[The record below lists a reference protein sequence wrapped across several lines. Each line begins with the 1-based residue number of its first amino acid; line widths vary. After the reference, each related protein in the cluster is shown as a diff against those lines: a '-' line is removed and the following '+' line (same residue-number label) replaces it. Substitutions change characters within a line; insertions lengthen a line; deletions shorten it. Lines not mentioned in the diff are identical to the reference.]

1 MSLPREKSKKLPILY
16 YITWYTWHI
25 QCTIYGKETI
35 KNHPGVD
42 EKLDVANYTFQVYL
56 SWKYIGLKFNE
67 RHSTKKVDN
76 AYYLYRI
83 SLFVYRKLYNKA
95 HSVKP
100 RGWYFY
106 SYIMVEFWGITYN
119 PTWYIMWNGSL
130 FYEIKPR
137 SIKFFDPF
145 FVVLFTWESFFLFS
159 HHIIFVIFS
168 PPNKRKH

>member
-67 RHSTKKVDN
+67 RQSTKKVDN
-76 AYYLYRI
+76 AYYLIYTE
-83 SLFVYRKLYNKA
+83 YHYLYIENC
-95 HSVKP
+95 
-100 RGWYFY
+100 
-106 SYIMVEFWGITYN
+106 M
-119 PTWYIMWNGSL
+119 
-130 FYEIKPR
+130 IK
-137 SIKFFDPF
+137 
-145 FVVLFTWESFFLFS
+145 
-159 HHIIFVIFS
+159 HIQ
-168 PPNKRKH
+168 

>member
-67 RHSTKKVDN
+67 GHSTNKVDN
-76 AYYLYRI
+76 AYNVGVSYLYKI
-83 SLFVYRKLYNKA
+83 SLFVYWKLLDTPKENCA
-95 HSVKP
+95 
-100 RGWYFY
+100 
-106 SYIMVEFWGITYN
+106 
-119 PTWYIMWNGSL
+119 SL
-130 FYEIKPR
+130 
-137 SIKFFDPF
+137 
-145 FVVLFTWESFFLFS
+145 V
-159 HHIIFVIFS
+159 
-168 PPNKRKH
+168 